1 VIQITLYTTVGCHLC
16 ELAHQ
21 QLRQLNSDQFTVHTI
36 DIALDDALVKQYGT
50 MIPVIALPDQ
60 TTLAWPFEFHD
71 IEALLNPTLLKG

>member
-1 VIQITLYTTVGCHLC
+1 MIEIRLYTTVGCHLC

-21 QLRQLNSDQFTVHTI
+21 QLRQLNSDQFTLHTI

-60 TTLAWPFEFHD
+60 TTLAWPFELHD
-71 IEALLNPTLLKG
+71 IQALLNSMLLKG